1 MYDLP
6 EGQLSWLVRA
16 SADCLPSYANLRRW
30 GKTLSDKC
38 ALCPFRETMHHAL
51 NCCKTA
57 LEQKR
62 FNYRHDSILLHIV
75 RQLQANK
82 PRKRIVAALEG
93 FRIAANV
100 TIPPEVVV
108 TALKPDLVLIDEETG
123 DMEIFDLTSCADREH
138 NINEARVFKQRKYA
152 PLIADIKATG
162 RKAKFSPFEVCALG
176 NIRADSKKTLRS
188 ILGAKTARKT
198 LQTLSKMAVS
208 CSRYIFR
215 QRREKQ
221 WQPVGLFKCNIQSS
235 EIQVGAG

>member
-1 MYDLP
+1 M
-6 EGQLSWLVRA
+6 
-16 SADCLPSYANLRRW
+16 
-30 GKTLSDKC
+30 
-38 ALCPFRETMHHAL
+38 
-51 NCCKTA
+51 
-57 LEQKR
+57 
-62 FNYRHDSILLHIV
+62 
-75 RQLQANK
+75 QANK
-82 PRKRIVAALEG
+82 PRKRIVADLDG
-93 FRIAANV
+93 FRIAPNV

-138 NINEARVFKQRKYA
+138 SISEARIFMQRKYA

-198 LQTLSKMAVS
+198 LQTLSKIAVS

-221 WQPVGLFKCNIQSS
+221 WQPVGLFKCSIQSS